1 MDAPT
6 TSQDFDAAYK
16 APLTMWGDWRIPSE
30 VERLVA
36 GRGSARVLELGCGIG
51 RISRY
56 MARYGLAVTGVD
68 FSPIAIEK
76 AKSRVA
82 GDPSKP
88 EFFVD
93 DVRELSRV
101 TGPFDLSID
110 VGCFHCLDGDGQV
123 RYAAALARLL
133 RPGATHLMW
142 VMNDPPS
149 RRSMA
154 AADIGQTFAS
164 AFDMARVVDRRR
176 RLAPSRWFWLV
187 RRETAAD
194 DLQAVPS

>member
-1 MDAPT
+1 MTAVPC
-6 TSQDFDAAYK
+6 AEANE
-16 APLTMWGDWRIPSE
+16 AVR
-30 VERLVA
+30 VVA
-36 GRGSARVLELGCGIG
+36 GTGAVRVLELGCGIG

-56 MARYGLAVTGVD
+56 MARHGLAVTGVD
-68 FSPIAIEK
+68 FSSIAIER
-76 AKSRVA
+76 AKTRVA
-82 GDPSKP
+82 GDPSRP
-88 EFFVD
+88 TFFVD

-123 RYAAALARLL
+123 RYAVALARRL

-149 RRSMA
+149 KRSMA
-154 AADIGQTFAS
+154 PADIGPVFAS
-164 AFDMARVVDRRR
+164 AFDMVRVEDRRR
-176 RLAPSRWFWLV
+176 RLAPSRWFCLA

-194 DLQAVPS
+194 DLQSGAA